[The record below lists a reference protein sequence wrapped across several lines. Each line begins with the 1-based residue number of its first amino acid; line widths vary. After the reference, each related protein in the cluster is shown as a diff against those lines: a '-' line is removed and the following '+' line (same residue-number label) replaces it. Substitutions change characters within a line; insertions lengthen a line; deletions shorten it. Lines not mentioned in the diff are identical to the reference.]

1 MLFSRNIPPSPS
13 PTESKRLFCTSVRP
27 GIFKSQIKYQILL
40 SPQATDTQFSF
51 NSPLRRRKTQAVRK
65 LTSLFP
71 HKGESHS
78 CQISVSDTAETPK
91 YAIQRHLLG
100 LVPLTPL
107 QTPECPQPRHNHHR
121 AGPYYGG
128 LLPQKRAWLSHG
140 SSSRDREPQR
150 TVSATRQAGRR
161 YSFCHHPA
169 PPRPTP
175 SACVGSTVAEM
186 PTAVATAGRHSGRS
200 WGPQL

>member
-1 MLFSRNIPPSPS
+1 M
-13 PTESKRLFCTSVRP
+13 PTCLEKEQNTGEVRP

-51 NSPLRRRKTQAVRK
+51 NSPLRRRKKQAVRK

-78 CQISVSDTAETPK
+78 CQVSVSDTADMPK
-91 YAIQRHLLG
+91 YVIQRHLPG

-107 QTPECPQPRHNHHR
+107 QMPESPQPCHNHHR
-121 AGPYYGG
+121 AGPCYGG

-140 SSSRDREPQR
+140 SSPKDREPHR
-150 TVSATRQAGRR
+150 TVSAA
-161 YSFCHHPA
+161 
-169 PPRPTP
+169 
-175 SACVGSTVAEM
+175 
-186 PTAVATAGRHSGRS
+186 
-200 WGPQL
+200 